1 MADKKALTWTELRVG
16 VVVLVSLV
24 VLAGTI
30 LYIGSGSG
38 SPWARKYTVKASM
51 KDVNGL
57 KPGAPVRVG
66 GVEVGTVTKVEFAK
80 GSGEVEVDMRLDS
93 RVQDRI
99 TDKSQA
105 SLGALG
111 LLGEKAVDI
120 TAAPEGTPITDNGWV
135 NAEKE
140 DAFKGLMADTS
151 ESTAHLRRILAR
163 MDAGEGLIGK
173 ALRDEELYDRMTDV
187 ATRLQA
193 AMGKLESDRG
203 PLGRM
208 MNDQQMSRNLAKSAA
223 GLEAV
228 ISRVESGQGALGAL
242 SKDDKLVA
250 DLKGVTSNLNAVA
263 ARLSRG
269 EGSLGKMMTDD
280 TLYKRL
286 DALTMRLDSL
296 AARMEKGEGSLAKL
310 MNDPDFYDNLNGAAK
325 DARSLIADV
334 KKNPSKYLRVQLKVF

>member
-16 VVVLVSLV
+16 VVVIVSLV

-30 LYIGSGSG
+30 LYIGSGGG
-38 SPWARKYTVKASM
+38 SPWARRYTVKATM

-66 GVEVGTVTKVEFAK
+66 GVEVGTVTKVDLDK

-93 RVQDRI
+93 RVRDRV

-120 TAAPEGTPITDNGWV
+120 TAAPDGTPIPDGGYVQAN
-135 NAEKE
+135 KE
-140 DAFKGLMADTS
+140 DPFKGLLADTS
-151 ESTAHLRRILAR
+151 ESTAHLRKILAR

-173 ALRDEELYDRMTDV
+173 ALRDEELYDRMVDV
-187 ATRLQA
+187 SNRLQA

-203 PLGRM
+203 PLGRL
-208 MNDQQMSRNLAKSAA
+208 MNDQEMSRNLAKSAS
-223 GLEAV
+223 GIEAV
-228 ISRVESGQGALGAL
+228 ISRIESGQGALGVL
-242 SKDDKLVA
+242 SKDDKLVS

-263 ARLSRG
+263 ARLQRG
-269 EGSLGKMMTDD
+269 EGSLGKMLADD

-286 DALTMRLDSL
+286 DALSERLDSL
-296 AARMEKGEGSLAKL
+296 ATRMEKGEGSLGRLIK
-310 MNDPDFYDNLNGAAK
+310 DPDFYDNLNGAAK
-325 DARSLIADV
+325 DVRTLIADV
-334 KKNPSKYLRVQLKVF
+334 RKNPSKYLRVQLKVF

>member
-16 VVVLVSLV
+16 VVVLLSLI

-38 SPWARKYTVKASM
+38 SPWAKKYTIKATM

-57 KPGAPVRVG
+57 KPGAAVRVG
-66 GVEVGTVTKVEFAK
+66 GVEVGTVTKVE
-80 GSGEVEVDMRLDS
+80 VDMKLDS

-105 SLGALG
+105 SLGAMG

-151 ESTAHLRRILAR
+151 ESTAHLRKILAR

-187 ATRLQA
+187 ATRLQS
-193 AMGKLESDRG
+193 AMGKMESDRG
-203 PLGRM
+203 PLGRL
-208 MNDQQMSRNLAKSAA
+208 MNDQEMSRNLAKSAA

-228 ISRVESGQGALGAL
+228 ISRVESGQGAIGAL
-242 SKDDKLVA
+242 SKDEKLVA
-250 DLKGVTSNLNAVA
+250 DLKGVVGNLNAVSSK
-263 ARLSRG
+263 LTKG

-280 TLYKRL
+280 TLYRRL
-286 DALTMRLDSL
+286 EALTLRLDSL
-296 AARMEKGEGSLAKL
+296 AARM
-310 MNDPDFYDNLNGAAK
+310 
-325 DARSLIADV
+325 
-334 KKNPSKYLRVQLKVF
+334 

>member
-1 MADKKALTWTELRVG
+1 MAEKKALTWTELRVG

-38 SPWARKYTVKASM
+38 SPWAKKYTIKATM

-57 KPGAPVRVG
+57 KPGAAVRVG
-66 GVEVGTVTKVEFAK
+66 GVEVGTVTKVELAK
-80 GSGEVEVDMRLDS
+80 GSGEVEVDMKLDS

-105 SLGALG
+105 SLGAMG

-151 ESTAHLRRILAR
+151 ESTAHLRKILAR

-173 ALRDEELYDRMTDV
+173 ALRDEELYNRMVDV
-187 ATRLQA
+187 GIRLQGV
-193 AMGKLESDRG
+193 MNKLESPRG
-203 PLGRM
+203 PLGRLV
-208 MNDQQMSRNLAKSAA
+208 NDNEMSAQLASSVR
-223 GLEAV
+223 GIEAV
-228 ISRVESGQGALGAL
+228 VNRVEQGKGALGAL
-242 SKDDKLVA
+242 SKDEQLVT
-250 DLKGVTSNLNAVA
+250 DLKSLTANLSEVA
-263 ARLSRG
+263 GKIQRG
-269 EGSLGKMMTDD
+269 EGSAGKLLADD
-280 TLYKRL
+280 ALYKRL
-286 DALTMRLDSL
+286 DSVANRLDGL
-296 AARMEKGEGSLAKL
+296 IGRVENGEGSAGK
-310 MNDPDFYDNLNGAAK
+310 MIRDPEFYNNMNGAAEDLRK
-325 DARSLIADV
+325 LIADIR
-334 KKNPSKYLRVQLKVF
+334 KDPQRYLRVKVSLF